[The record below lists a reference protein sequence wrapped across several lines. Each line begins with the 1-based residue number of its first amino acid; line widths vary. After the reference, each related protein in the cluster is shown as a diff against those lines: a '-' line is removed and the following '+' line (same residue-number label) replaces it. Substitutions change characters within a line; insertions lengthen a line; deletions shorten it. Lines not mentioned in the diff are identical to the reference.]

1 MYKVTHDILKEIQ
14 FECKFDAKEVK

>member
-1 MYKVTHDILKEIQ
+1 VYEVTHDILKEIQ